1 MTNKSDLR
9 NVKLRFPRKTKATST
24 KLDVETWIVMLEQM
38 LSCNYD
44 NYTITIT
51 TDHYYQYTDVEI
63 RFATVSDAV
72 LFRLQQN

>member
-1 MTNKSDLR
+1 
-9 NVKLRFPRKTKATST
+9 
-24 KLDVETWIVMLEQM
+24 MLEQM